1 MWSGDDMEPVKLFD
15 SELKIMEILWENE
28 PISAKEL
35 SLLAADRI
43 GWNKNTTYT
52 VITKL
57 VEKSYIMRQEPNFIC
72 SSRIKKEDLQISET
86 RNLIDRLYNGS
97 KRAFFASFL
106 NEGSLT
112 TEELDEIRNMIKKR

>member
-1 MWSGDDMEPVKLFD
+1 MEPVKLFD